1 MKQHYD
7 INNESKEKKIFTNIF
22 KSNLKYKKLAKM
34 KHNELKK
41 SNINRIINIYK
52 IRKNNIYQYINLLI
66 LYVILLMNYSFILS
80 KYILKFSEVT
90 LKINEK
96 GNIKILSDSF
106 FQTYNQCEI
115 YINDV
120 LQCEIYINDVL
131 QNISTNEYN
140 FSSFENNTVK
150 IIWNIDLTSTES
162 MFLNCSQISEINLS
176 FYNSTKVTSMKSMF
190 YGCSSLTTLNLYNFE
205 TSQVIDM
212 EELFYNCNSLISG

>member
-1 MKQHYD
+1 MKQHYE
-7 INNESKEKKIFTNIF
+7 INNESKEKKTFKNIF

-41 SNINRIINIYK
+41 WNINRIINIYK

-120 LQCEIYINDVL
+120 LQ
-131 QNISTNEYN
+131 NISTNEYN

-162 MFLNCSQISEINLS
+162 MFLNCSQISEINH
-176 FYNSTKVTSMKSMF
+176 
-190 YGCSSLTTLNLYNFE
+190 
-205 TSQVIDM
+205 
-212 EELFYNCNSLISG
+212 